1 MIRWK
6 VWWSLLIPP
15 FRMKTDGQIY
25 FRPEAL
31 KKIKSLLCE
40 IFEVCELVSQQHVW
54 RHVSVK
60 KWYRNDQLLSRYF
73 DILRYLR
80 WKLLQILETGP
91 ALISLDLWICFLM
104 SIVDVTM
111 CRWLMHISGRGEVRP
126 EYMCLTYISAIH
138 PVSYMKSPS
147 LYFHMHIG
155 NKTRDDGHAI
165 FNTNCN
171 M

>member
-31 KKIKSLLCE
+31 KEIKSLLCE

-60 KWYRNDQLLSRYF
+60 NDIEMTNCYHATSTFCATYGESSYKFLKRGPLLFRWICEYVSWCQSWMLQCADGWCTSQAEEKFARN
-73 DILRYLR
+73 ICV
-80 WKLLQILETGP
+80 W
-91 ALISLDLWICFLM
+91 LISLRFILYLIWNHLACISIC
-104 SIVDVTM
+104 I
-111 CRWLMHISGRGEVRP
+111 
-126 EYMCLTYISAIH
+126 
-138 PVSYMKSPS
+138 
-147 LYFHMHIG
+147 
-155 NKTRDDGHAI
+155 
-165 FNTNCN
+165 
-171 M
+171 

>member
-91 ALISLDLWICFLM
+91 ALISLDLWICFLCQSWM
-104 SIVDVTM
+104 SQCADGWCTSQAEEKFARNICV
-111 CRWLMHISGRGEVRP
+111 WLISLRFIL
-126 EYMCLTYISAIH
+126 YLIWNHLACISIC
-138 PVSYMKSPS
+138 
-147 LYFHMHIG
+147 I
-155 NKTRDDGHAI
+155 
-165 FNTNCN
+165 
-171 M
+171 